1 MTWAYSVFQQTGPE
15 AMFLMISVAPW
26 QHLMTNESTFN
37 FDDYNVC
44 SKHEYTTDVR
54 LIDYIILVTL

>member
-1 MTWAYSVFQQTGPE
+1 MSWAYSVFQQTGPE
-15 AMFLMISVAPW
+15 AMFLMISVAPR
-26 QHLMTNESTFN
+26 QHLMKALI

-44 SKHEYTTDVR
+44 SKHEDTTDVR